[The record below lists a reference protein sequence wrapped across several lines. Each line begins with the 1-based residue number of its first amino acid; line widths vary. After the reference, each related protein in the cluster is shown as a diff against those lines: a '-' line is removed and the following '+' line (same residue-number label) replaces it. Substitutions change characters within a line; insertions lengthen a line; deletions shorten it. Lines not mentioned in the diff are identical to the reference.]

1 MNFLHDKLPALRPSE
16 KYIGI
21 SYLVFQFAL
30 LPVLLHLVATALSW
44 EGDGAA
50 INAVYFTINFIAA
63 ILIFWRLLKRSA
75 RQAMDNLEGMLFATA
90 VGFGVY
96 RVSGIVLGIL
106 VTVLFPDFSNLN
118 DSAVIDIMGQYPL
131 LMFVCTVVL
140 APVAEE
146 LLFRGL
152 VFGWLQE
159 KNVLLG
165 YILSPLLFAAIHV
178 VQYIGLYSAEHIFV
192 ALVMYLPA
200 GLCFSWAYQRSG
212 SILSPIIIHAVNN
225 FLAFLIL
232 R

>member
-1 MNFLHDKLPALRPSE
+1 MSFLKEKLPALRPSE

-21 SYLVFQFAL
+21 AYLVFQFAL
-30 LPVLLHLVATALSW
+30 LPLLLQMAATALSW
-44 EGDGAA
+44 EVDGTA
-50 INAVYFTINFIAA
+50 INALYFSINFLAT
-63 ILIFWRLLKRSA
+63 LVIFRQLLKRSVLQMVHDPEA
-75 RQAMDNLEGMLFATA
+75 LLFASA

-96 RVSGIVLGIL
+96 RVSSIVIGLLITL
-106 VTVLFPDFSNLN
+106 LFPDFANLN
-118 DSAVIDIMGQYPL
+118 DGAVIDILGQYPL

-152 VFGWLQE
+152 IFGWLQE

-165 YILSPLLFAAIHV
+165 YILSTLLFAAIHV
-178 VQYIGLYSAEHIFV
+178 VQYIGLYSVEHIFV

-200 GLCFSWAYQRSG
+200 GLCFAWAYQRSG
-212 SILSPIIIHAVNN
+212 SIISPILIHAINN